1 MVSSASTQR
10 HEGGSQAV
18 SKGRHLD
25 FEHLLEDKG
34 IQYSSSVDLTS
45 ELELELAAVL
55 LVVFYYPERGDMW
68 MHAVQC
74 TVNFYD
80 EVVVHCLP
88 RHIKLEA
95 PSFVGDL
102 LFPVHRILRVQQTTP
117 YLCFKS

>member
-1 MVSSASTQR
+1 
-10 HEGGSQAV
+10 
-18 SKGRHLD
+18 
-25 FEHLLEDKG
+25 
-34 IQYSSSVDLTS
+34 
-45 ELELELAAVL
+45 
-55 LVVFYYPERGDMW
+55 

-102 LFPVHRILRVQQTTP
+102 LFPVHRILGSSKQHLICVSSRRTLSTVPCTVQACSSQILFVNEETTMLSTVLFIFSP
-117 YLCFKS
+117 VLCRSKAELLIFSVAID